1 MATLNNFTITSPQNQ
16 DILIYSNGSW
26 INSNING
33 FFGILDGRYSANT
46 HNHDG
51 RYILKAGA
59 YTKSQTYPAA
69 SLYTKAEIDAMFSGF
84 DPGTGGGGSGL
95 VNSASNVGSGA
106 GVFHAN
112 SSGDLQFRSL
122 FSQDID
128 LLTIAVSGTSI
139 IFTPNTPT
147 WSRLVSDNGQLT
159 TAHVNFANQGL
170 NTSSQ
175 PSFSGLTINTGSWST
190 GGLKLTGAAPSIYFS
205 QDDSTNAFLGING
218 DIFYLL
224 PDVDSNGS
232 YESPYTL
239 AIGISSNSFTYR
251 GNAIYHAGN
260 KPTYSELGTIT
271 TSHVNFANQGLN
283 TGSDVT
289 FNSLNTSYYMEV
301 GRGSGSVAM
310 TINDGYGNA
319 NLTFNHRGGTPDY
332 SGNSARI
339 EVNTDSTSD
348 ASFSF
353 EVGSG
358 VTAGQAVALNQVMFL
373 SETAF
378 KYKSYNVYHEG
389 YKPSKS
395 DVGLSLVQ
403 NISFNWSW
411 GSSAPTHIWGSSGNS
426 QQSYVYTPNDV
437 RDAMDIRWS
446 DIQNK
451 PDVPVVSYAVSRS
464 VLSNSS
470 TLDSGFYTTSEGLPN
485 ADNSGVEES
494 SWWHVLNFKHGDNN
508 GFGSQLAIEL
518 SSATDAQLQFR
529 TSQGS
534 SGGDSWTGWYKVYSE
549 QHKPTWNDV
558 TGKPSTFP
566 PSAHTHSYSE
576 VNFVGSFDINGTG
589 PGAQDSGIYVSSVT
603 AQGATLNPAYTAILS
618 AQTSSSR
625 SIHLTVDS
633 DGYLH
638 GMRSHSNAGTYTFDS
653 KTKYSDEA
661 SLVRSIGT
669 ATVPSSRNTLRDG
682 LFHYGTIEASNNPPH
697 SSNYGESIV
706 WGSGTGGSIELWGG
720 WTSGGWGRLYTR
732 ALRDTGDNW
741 SSWYEVYTSREP
753 RLREV
758 FKNGYA
764 GMGTSGGSDSSWI
777 RTTSNGI
784 IPYQSGGS
792 SSLGTSIWR
801 FNSTYSNNF
810 YGSYM
815 SLSNRLDIVNG
826 IEVTGIN
833 KGIYFNPAGYNDQ
846 GGIRYIGTDGND
858 GAMEFWTNDD
868 YGEPFAFRMYD
879 TGSSGTYREPLRINS
894 AQLVANSEI
903 LINHNNGLV
912 VRTTTNGAG
921 AKITFSDNASNG
933 YAQRGFLI
941 YKHSD
946 NAFGIPSGDAFEL
959 SGTEPDTKFI
969 VRGEGWADDW
979 VATSDIRVKENLEKI
994 DSSLD
999 KVAKLTGYTY
1009 DQVNLKQR
1017 KAGLIAQ
1024 DVKEVL
1030 PEAVGEDGEGMLNV
1044 SPMAV
1049 LALLVNAVNDLSEQV
1064 KELKR

>member
-26 INSNING
+26 INSNISG

-51 RYILKAGA
+51 RYILKADA

-69 SLYTKAEIDAMFSGF
+69 SLYTRAEIDAMFDGF
-84 DPGTGGGGSGL
+84 DPGSGGGGGSGL

-112 SSGDLQFRSL
+112 ASGDLQFRSL

-128 LLTIAVSGTSI
+128 LLTIAVSGTSV
-139 IFTPNTPT
+139 IFTPKVPT
-147 WSRLVSDNGQLT
+147 WSKLVSANGQLT
-159 TAHVNFANQGL
+159 TSHVNFANQGV
-170 NTSSQ
+170 NTSSK
-175 PSFSGLTINTGSWST
+175 PSFAGLTVDTGSWSSS
-190 GGLKLTGAAPSIYFS
+190 GLKLTGAAPSIYFS
-205 QDDSTNAFLGING
+205 QNDNSNAYVGLNTNS
-218 DIFYLL
+218 FYVLQ
-224 PDVDSNGS
+224 DTNSDGNF
-232 YESPYTL
+232 ESPYAL
-239 AIGISSNSFTYR
+239 QVNLDGSGFNYY
-251 GNAIYHAGN
+251 GNEVYHTGN
-260 KPTYSELGTIT
+260 KPT
-271 TSHVNFANQGLN
+271 A
-283 TGSDVT
+283 
-289 FNSLNTSYYMEV
+289 
-301 GRGSGSVAM
+301 
-310 TINDGYGNA
+310 
-319 NLTFNHRGGTPDY
+319 
-332 SGNSARI
+332 
-339 EVNTDSTSD
+339 
-348 ASFSF
+348 
-353 EVGSG
+353 
-358 VTAGQAVALNQVMFL
+358 
-373 SETAF
+373 
-378 KYKSYNVYHEG
+378 
-389 YKPSKS
+389 S
-395 DVGLSLVQ
+395 DVGLGLVK
-403 NISFNWSW
+403 NISLNWSW
-411 GSSAPTHIWGSSGNS
+411 GTGTPTHVWASPGNS
-426 QQSYVYTPNDV
+426 QQSYVYSPNDI

-446 DIQNK
+446 DIQSK
-451 PDVPVVSYAVSRS
+451 PLLPNVAYGVTRAA
-464 VLSNSS
+464 LHNSS
-470 TLDSGFYTTSEGLPN
+470 TLASGFYTTSQGL
-485 ADNSGVEES
+485 ANSSNTGIEES
-494 SWWHVLNFKHGDNN
+494 SWWHVLNFKHGDSN
-508 GFGSQLAIEL
+508 GYGAQLAIEL
-518 SSATDAQLQFR
+518 SSGTDAQLQFR
-529 TSQGS
+529 TSGSS
-534 SGGDSWTGWYKVYSE
+534 SGGDSWSGWYKVYSE
-549 QHKPTWNDV
+549 QHKPSWSEV
-558 TGKPSTFP
+558 TSKPTTFT
-566 PSAHTHSYSE
+566 PSPHTHPYTDI
-576 VNFVGSFDINGTG
+576 NFVGSFDINGTG

-603 AQGATLNPAYTAILS
+603 AQGTTLNPTYTAILS

-682 LFHYGTIEASNNPPH
+682 LFHYGTREASNNPPH

-706 WGSGTGGSIELWGG
+706 WGEGDGGSVELWGG

-753 RLREV
+753 RLRSV
-758 FKNGYA
+758 YANGYQGLA
-764 GMGTSGGSDSSWI
+764 APDGNASNWI

-784 IPYQSGGS
+784 LPYQSGGA
-792 SSLGTSIWR
+792 SSLGTSSWR

-846 GGIRYIGTDGND
+846 GGIRYIGTNGND

-879 TGSSGTYREPLRINS
+879 SGSSGTYREPLRINS
-894 AQLVANSEI
+894 TQLVANSEI

-912 VRTTTNGAG
+912 IRTTTNGAG

-959 SGTEPDTKFI
+959 SGTESNTKFI

-999 KVAKLTGYTY
+999 KVAKLTGFTY
-1009 DQVNLKQR
+1009 DQIKLKQR

-1024 DVKEVL
+1024 EVKEVL
-1030 PEAVGEDGEGMLNV
+1030 PEAVGEDEDGILNV

-1049 LALLVNAVNDLSEQV
+1049 LALLVNAVNELSDQI

>member
-1 MATLNNFTITSPQNQ
+1 MATLNNFTITSAQNQ

-26 INSNING
+26 INSNISG

-51 RYILKAGA
+51 RYILKADA

-69 SLYTKAEIDAMFSGF
+69 SLYTKAEIDAMFSGY
-84 DPGTGGGGSGL
+84 DGGGGSGGGGGL

-112 SSGDLQFRSL
+112 ASGDLQFRSL

-128 LLTIAVSGTSI
+128 LLTIAVSGTSV
-139 IFTPNTPT
+139 IFTPKVPT
-147 WSRLVSDNGQLT
+147 WSKLVSANGQL
-159 TAHVNFANQGL
+159 
-170 NTSSQ
+170 S
-175 PSFSGLTINTGSWST
+175 
-190 GGLKLTGAAPSIYFS
+190 
-205 QDDSTNAFLGING
+205 
-218 DIFYLL
+218 
-224 PDVDSNGS
+224 
-232 YESPYTL
+232 
-239 AIGISSNSFTYR
+239 
-251 GNAIYHAGN
+251 
-260 KPTYSELGTIT
+260 

-283 TGSDVT
+283 TNSSPT
-289 FNSLNTSYYMEV
+289 FSNLYVSGQVV
-301 GRGSGSVAM
+301 GGLGNGGPAL
-310 TINDGYGNA
+310 TTNDGQGNA
-319 NLTFNHRGGTPDY
+319 NLTFNHVSGVPDI
-332 SGNSARI
+332 SGNSGRI
-339 EVNTDSTSD
+339 EFNKDATSN

-353 EVGSG
+353 EVKSG
-358 VTAGQAVALNQVMFL
+358 VTAGQSVGLNQVMFL
-373 SETAF
+373 SESTF
-378 KYKSYNVYHEG
+378 TYKGQNVYHAGNKPTLGELGAAAASHNHSAANITSGTLNSARLPTITYSMVNFANQNLNTNSSPNFAGLTISNNEVYHEG
-389 YKPSKS
+389 NKPTAS
-395 DVGLSLVQ
+395 DVGLGLVQ
-403 NISFNWSW
+403 NRALNWSW

-446 DIQNK
+446 DIQDK
-451 PDVPVVSYAVSRS
+451 PRLPAVVYGASRTT
-464 VLSNSS
+464 LHNSS
-470 TLDSGFYTTSEGLPN
+470 TLESGFYTTSQGLGN

-508 GFGSQLAIEL
+508 GFGAQLAIEL
-518 SSATDAQLQFR
+518 SSGTDANLQFR
-529 TSQGS
+529 TSGGS
-534 SGGDSWTGWYKVYSE
+534 SGGNSWSGWYKVYSE
-549 QHKPTWNDV
+549 QHKPSWSEV
-558 TGKPSTFP
+558 TSKPTTFT
-566 PSAHTHSYSE
+566 PSPHTHPYSE

-603 AQGATLNPAYTAILS
+603 AQGTTLNPTYTAILS

-638 GMRSHSNAGTYTFDS
+638 GMRSHSSAGTYTFDS

-669 ATVPSSRNTLRDG
+669 ATVPSSRNTLRSG
-682 LFHYGTIEASNNPPH
+682 LFHYGTRSSSNNPPH
-697 SSNYGESIV
+697 SSNYGESLV
-706 WGSGTGGSIELWGG
+706 WGNGSNGSIELWGG

-732 ALRDTGDNW
+732 ALRDTTDNW
-741 SSWYEVYTSREP
+741 SNWYEIYTSREP
-753 RLREV
+753 RLRSV
-758 FKNGYA
+758 YANGYQGLA
-764 GMGTSGGSDSSWI
+764 APDGNASNWI

-784 IPYQSGGS
+784 LPYQSGGY
-792 SSLGTSIWR
+792 SSLGTSSWR

-846 GGIRYIGTDGND
+846 GGIRYIGTNGND

-879 TGSSGTYREPLRINS
+879 SGSSGTYREPLRINS
-894 AQLVANSEI
+894 TQLYCESEV
-903 LINHNNGLV
+903 LVHSNAGLV
-912 VRTTTNGAG
+912 IRTPTNGAG

-941 YKHSD
+941 YKHS
-946 NAFGIPSGDAFEL
+946 NGAFGIPSGDAFEL
-959 SGTEPDTKFI
+959 SGTESDTKFI

-979 VATSDIRVKENLEKI
+979 VATSDIRVKKNLERI

-999 KVAKLTGYTY
+999 KVAKLTGFTY
-1009 DQVNLKQR
+1009 DQIKLKQR
-1017 KAGLIAQ
+1017 KAGLVAQ

-1030 PEAVGEDGEGMLNV
+1030 PEAVGEDEDGILNV
-1044 SPMAV
+1044 SPMA
-1049 LALLVNAVNDLSEQV
+1049 LIGLLVNAVNDLAREV

>member
-1 MATLNNFTITSPQNQ
+1 MATLNNFTITSAQNQ

-26 INSNING
+26 INSNISG

-51 RYILKAGA
+51 RYILKADA

-69 SLYTKAEIDAMFSGF
+69 SLYTKAEIDAMFDGF
-84 DPGTGGGGSGL
+84 DPGSGGGGGSGL

-112 SSGDLQFRSL
+112 ASGDLQFRSL

-128 LLTIAVSGTSI
+128 LLTIAVSGTSV
-139 IFTPNTPT
+139 IFTPKVPT
-147 WSRLVSDNGQLT
+147 WSKLVSDNGQLT

-170 NTSSQ
+170 NT
-175 PSFSGLTINTGSWST
+175 
-190 GGLKLTGAAPSIYFS
+190 
-205 QDDSTNAFLGING
+205 
-218 DIFYLL
+218 
-224 PDVDSNGS
+224 
-232 YESPYTL
+232 
-239 AIGISSNSFTYR
+239 
-251 GNAIYHAGN
+251 
-260 KPTYSELGTIT
+260 
-271 TSHVNFANQGLN
+271 
-283 TGSDVT
+283 GSDVT
-289 FNSLNTSYYMEV
+289 FNSLHVSGQVV
-301 GRGSGSVAM
+301 GGLGNGGPAL
-310 TINDGYGNA
+310 TTNDGQGNA
-319 NLTFNHRGGTPDY
+319 NLTFNHVSGVPDI
-332 SGNSARI
+332 SGNSGRI
-339 EVNTDSTSD
+339 EFNKDDNTN

-353 EVGSG
+353 EVKSG
-358 VTAGQAVALNQVMFL
+358 VTAGQSVALNQVMFL
-373 SETAF
+373 SESTF
-378 KYKSYNVYHEG
+378 TYKGQKVYHEG
-389 YKPSKS
+389 NKPTAS
-395 DVGLSLVQ
+395 DVGLGLVK

-446 DIQNK
+446 DIQDK
-451 PDVPVVSYAVSRS
+451 PRLPAVVYGASRTT
-464 VLSNSS
+464 LHDSS
-470 TLDSGFYTTSEGLPN
+470 TLEPGFYTTSQGLGN

-518 SSATDAQLQFR
+518 SNGTDAQLQFR
-529 TSQGS
+529 TSGSS
-534 SGGDSWTGWYKVYSE
+534 SGGDSWSGWYKVYSE
-549 QHKPTWNDV
+549 QHKPSWSEV
-558 TGKPSTFP
+558 TSKPTTFT
-566 PSAHTHSYSE
+566 PSPHTHPYTDI
-576 VNFVGSFDINGTG
+576 NFVGSFDINGTG

-603 AQGATLNPAYTAILS
+603 AQGTTLNPTYTAILS

-682 LFHYGTIEASNNPPH
+682 LFHYGTRAATDNPPH

-706 WGSGTGGSIELWGG
+706 WGNGTGGSIEMWGG

-732 ALRDTGDNW
+732 ALRDTTDNW

-753 RLREV
+753 RMQAIFR
-758 FKNGYA
+758 NGYE
-764 GMGTSGGSDSSWI
+764 GMASSEGSESNWI

-792 SSLGTSIWR
+792 SSLGTSSWR
-801 FNSTYSNNF
+801 FNNTYSNNF

-846 GGIRYIGTDGND
+846 GGIRYIGTNGND

-879 TGSSGTYREPLRINS
+879 TGSSGTYIEPLRINS
-894 AQLVANSEI
+894 TQLVANSEI
-903 LINHNNGLV
+903 LINHNSGLV

-921 AKITFSDNASNG
+921 AKITFSDNASSG

-941 YKHSD
+941 YKHSND
-946 NAFGIPSGDAFEL
+946 AFGISSGDAFEL
-959 SGTEPDTKFI
+959 SGTESDTKFI

-999 KVAKLTGYTY
+999 KVAKLAGYTY

-1024 DVKEVL
+1024 DVREVL

-1049 LALLVNAVNDLSEQV
+1049 LALLVNAVNDLSEQI

>member
-1 MATLNNFTITSPQNQ
+1 MATLNNFTITSAQNQ

-26 INSNING
+26 INSNISG

-51 RYILKAGA
+51 RYILKADA

-69 SLYTKAEIDAMFSGF
+69 SLYTKAEIDAMFDGF
-84 DPGTGGGGSGL
+84 DPGSGGGGGGGGL

-128 LLTIAVSGTSI
+128 LLTITVSGTSVVL
-139 IFTPNTPT
+139 TPKVPT
-147 WSRLVSDNGQLT
+147 WSKLVSANGQLT
-159 TAHVNFANQGL
+159 TSHVNFANQGL

-175 PSFSGLTINTGSWST
+175 PSFAGLTVDTGSWSSS
-190 GGLKLTGAAPSIYFS
+190 GLKLTGAAPSIYFS
-205 QDDSTNAFLGING
+205 QDDGNNAYLGVNG
-218 DIFYLL
+218 TTFYVL
-224 PDVDSNGS
+224 PDNDSNGS
-232 YESPYTL
+232 YESPYIL
-239 AIGISSNSFTYR
+239 QIGMEGSSFKY
-251 GNAIYHAGN
+251 
-260 KPTYSELGTIT
+260 
-271 TSHVNFANQGLN
+271 
-283 TGSDVT
+283 
-289 FNSLNTSYYMEV
+289 
-301 GRGSGSVAM
+301 
-310 TINDGYGNA
+310 YGN
-319 NLTFNHRGGTPDY
+319 
-332 SGNSARI
+332 
-339 EVNTDSTSD
+339 E
-348 ASFSF
+348 
-353 EVGSG
+353 
-358 VTAGQAVALNQVMFL
+358 
-373 SETAF
+373 
-378 KYKSYNVYHEG
+378 VYHEG
-389 YKPSKS
+389 HKPTWSEVTGKPTLAS
-395 DVGLSLVQ
+395 VGYRST
-403 NISFNWSW
+403 
-411 GSSAPTHIWGSSGNS
+411 SA
-426 QQSYVYTPNDV
+426 VLND
-437 RDAMDIRWS
+437 
-446 DIQNK
+446 
-451 PDVPVVSYAVSRS
+451 PD
-464 VLSNSS
+464 
-470 TLDSGFYTTSEGLPN
+470 TLESGFYTTSQAANLSLG
-485 ADNSGVEES
+485 S
-494 SWWHVLNFKHGDNN
+494 SWAHIINMHHNDNN
-508 GFGSQLAIEL
+508 GYNAQISLTFGTNPRLRIRGAGGGAF
-518 SSATDAQLQFR
+518 SSWFDVWTSNNDGSGSGLDADKLDGYHASSFMSVSGDYGSDMR
-529 TSQGS
+529 LGKYIYLRDYDDGDTS
-534 SGGDSWTGWYKVYSE
+534 SGIKSYVRDGVWRLSKDTNTPANIDINLDGNYVYH
-549 QHKPTWNDV
+549 QGRKPSWNDV

-566 PSAHTHSYSE
+566 PSAHTHSYTE
-576 VNFVGSFDINGTG
+576 VSFNGSFDINGTG

-603 AQGATLNPAYTAILS
+603 AQGTTLNPTYTAILS

-682 LFHYGTIEASNNPPH
+682 LFHYGTRGASNNPPH

-706 WGSGTGGSIELWGG
+706 WGEGDGGSVELWGG

-753 RLREV
+753 RLRSV
-758 FKNGYA
+758 YANGFQGLA
-764 GMGTSGGSDSSWI
+764 APDGNASNWI

-784 IPYQSGGS
+784 LPYQSGGA
-792 SSLGTSIWR
+792 SSLGTSSWR

-846 GGIRYIGTDGND
+846 GGIRYIGTNGND

-879 TGSSGTYREPLRINS
+879 SGSSGTYREPLRINS
-894 AQLVANSEI
+894 TQLVANSEI
-903 LINHNNGLV
+903 LINHNSGLV
-912 VRTTTNGAG
+912 VRTSTNGAG
-921 AKITFSDNASNG
+921 ARITFSDNASSN
-933 YAQRGFLI
+933 YSQRGFLI
-941 YKHSD
+941 YKHS
-946 NAFGIPSGDAFEL
+946 NGAFGIPSGDAFEL
-959 SGTEPDTKFI
+959 SGSENDTKFI

-979 VATSDIRVKENLEKI
+979 VATSDIRVKKNLERI
-994 DSSLD
+994 DSSLE
-999 KVAKLTGYTY
+999 KVAKLAGYTY
-1009 DQVNLKQR
+1009 DQINLKQR

-1049 LALLVNAVNDLSEQV
+1049 LGLLVNAVNDLSEQI
-1064 KELKR
+1064 KELKENGDS